1 MDTTA
6 NKLLARRLLEEV
18 AATGNVDRL
27 TEFYAPD
34 ATAPHFG
41 LTGVE
46 GFKEHFATFHRCYPD
61 LKISVNGQVAEGDIV
76 VTWWTMRGTH
86 TGQWGGI
93 PPTNR
98 AITLHGVNI
107 QRFRNNK
114 IVEHWGGSTSL
125 EALLDIGVI
134 KWNVPGA

>member
-6 NKLLARRLLEEV
+6 HKLLARRLLEEV

-34 ATAPHFG
+34 ARALHFG
-41 LTGVE
+41 LTGIE

-61 LKISVNGQVAEGDIV
+61 STISVNGQVAEGDIV

-98 AITLHGVNI
+98 AITLHGVHI
-107 QRFRNNK
+107 SVLQKARLLST
-114 IVEHWGGSTSL
+114 GGSTSL

-134 KWNVPGA
+134 KWNVPGT